1 MGLGGAGKS
10 QLVLNY
16 IQEYRR
22 DYSAVFWI
30 EAGQKQSIER
40 DFRGMFR
47 LLFDVQSAPGQEGLE
62 TEEVVLAV
70 KNWFYGRN
78 RKYLF
83 VFDSADEIDDR
94 DKFYVD
100 LRHFLPD
107 APSVHVVITTRS
119 GVAKEMT
126 RLEAVEVKGM
136 EPAEAT
142 ELFIRC
148 AKLKSPSPEVK
159 REAASIVEELGYLA
173 LAIALA
179 GAYISATPRLFSNI
193 SEYLPE
199 YHRRRKELLG
209 HKPKQLIHQY
219 GESVLTT
226 WETTFSAI
234 ARHTPEA
241 SRFLT
246 LLAFLHFDDIFLD
259 LFDQVVS
266 GQEGKRQEDGEVAD
280 LIWQSMISPE
290 KPLDIYMI
298 EAAFRNLQSF

>member
-1 MGLGGAGKS
+1 LKKALHDTFPDELQVARTLSVMGLGGAGKS

-40 DFRGMFR
+40 DFRGVFR

-126 RLEAVEVKGM
+126 RLDAVEVKGM

-199 YHRRRKELLG
+199 YHCRRKELLG
-209 HKPKQLIHQY
+209 QKPKQLIHQY

-259 LFDQVVS
+259 LFDQVAS
-266 GQEGKRQEDGEVAD
+266 EQEGKR
-280 LIWQSMISPE
+280 
-290 KPLDIYMI
+290 
-298 EAAFRNLQSF
+298 